1 MNSTRQRSSVLEK
14 RGEEWIFLKLQKYNG
29 ILVKLWFLKLQLV
42 LLPNSLEVL
51 ILEYFYKTIA
61 WSQNYKKNI
70 LYLNRARM
78 LSCSQIY
85 SLCVPP
91 LANAELQK
99 RCEQS
104 LLVGYFQYM
113 YKVIFCYDLIY
124 LNRNLKYTTYNFIY

>member
-51 ILEYFYKTIA
+51 ILEYFYKTIE

-91 LANAELQK
+91 LANA
-99 RCEQS
+99 
-104 LLVGYFQYM
+104 
-113 YKVIFCYDLIY
+113 
-124 LNRNLKYTTYNFIY
+124 